1 MSKKQPEQPVR
12 GRSNKVKIF
21 SCALILVAAVF
32 IGIFINGVT
41 AGSRFENEISAINI
55 AFASNNTKKVDEI
68 LDRTVSSGSY
78 AKVERS
84 LKKYVRDL
92 VDNINDI
99 NAVAENDVVYSSLEA
114 KYLGENKER
123 LGETISSLTESLKK
137 VNALSTDAEKL
148 YNESDV
154 MNYIEGQDLN
164 EDYRKIFTDNAKAFY
179 GDSDLSANYKNTL
192 KLLKGSIAVEIEA
205 VSFLNERKNDW
216 YVENDELNFKS
227 EDLRNQYIKVLEKV
241 AEN

>member
-1 MSKKQPEQPVR
+1 
-12 GRSNKVKIF
+12 
-21 SCALILVAAVF
+21 
-32 IGIFINGVT
+32 
-41 AGSRFENEISAINI
+41 
-55 AFASNNTKKVDEI
+55 
-68 LDRTVSSGSY
+68 
-78 AKVERS
+78 
-84 LKKYVRDL
+84 
-92 VDNINDI
+92 
-99 NAVAENDVVYSSLEA
+99 
-114 KYLGENKER
+114 
-123 LGETISSLTESLKK
+123 
-137 VNALSTDAEKL
+137 
-148 YNESDV
+148 